1 MQKKPTVCN
10 TVGKGIAAILLA
22 YACMT
27 ALLGTV
33 CLIAFIASA
42 DAFIFFLIIIAFL
55 LALASL
61 FGALLCYRF
70 KGGSVSF
77 DDREVVLKLPRQ
89 DELVIIPPSELQN
102 VMIDPE
108 GNLVVATRD
117 GSTYKLGK
125 MTVNIHEFLAFAAK
139 YTEQN

>member
-22 YACMT
+22 YACMI

-33 CLIAFIASA
+33 CLFAFIASA
-42 DAFIFFLIIIAFL
+42 DAFIFFLIIITFS

-77 DDREVVLKLPRQ
+77 DDDEVVLKLPGQ
-89 DELVIIPPSELQN
+89 DELVILPPAELHS
-102 VMIDPE
+102 VMLDPK
-108 GNLVVATRD
+108 GGLVVSVRD
-117 GSTYKLGK
+117 GSTYKLGR

-139 YTEQN
+139 YTEQ